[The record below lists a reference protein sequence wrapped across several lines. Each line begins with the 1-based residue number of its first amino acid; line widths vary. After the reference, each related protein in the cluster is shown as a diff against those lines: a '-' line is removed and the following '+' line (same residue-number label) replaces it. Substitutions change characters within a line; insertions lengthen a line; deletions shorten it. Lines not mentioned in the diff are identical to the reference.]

1 MRVDI
6 EFYFNKDDDG
16 FDGST
21 RVSRDNVEDLYE
33 VSRVITDAINGAGFS
48 YVEDTAF
55 QKNNGEELWGLRL

>member
-6 EFYFNKDDDG
+6 EFYFNKDEDG
-16 FDGST
+16 FDGNV
-21 RVSRDNVEDLYE
+21 RVSRDSVEDLYE

-48 YVEDTAF
+48 YVEDTGF